1 MMLSIIALYNYDN
14 TIFNGISDFLP
25 TSPSDPEISVTDFEP
40 IDPETLLN
48 NIMFVCGEL
57 ELLYSKP
64 DVFKRFFLMW
74 CRKNKKIWQNL
85 YDTMYYRYDP
95 LFSKIRKYTLDRI
108 TADSLSETGQDT
120 TNETANS
127 RNINNRDSDTTTN
140 GQNQSNRYEQTNG
153 SSGRLVNENHTDTD
167 VLQVQAFNDIGEYWN
182 NKEKTTNNGSSSTA
196 DNLDTAT
203 TMTGNDS
210 KTEHEIVN
218 FVDRVTGTLDKT
230 LLNTLDKTL
239 SRQEHGTLKDII
251 TETVQGIRP
260 YQELIKL
267 QRDIA
272 MFNLYDYIT
281 TDFKCN
287 FCLLV
292 Y

>member
-14 TIFNGISDFLP
+14 TIFNGIADFLP
-25 TSPSDPEISVTDFEP
+25 VAPSDPEISVTDFEP

-74 CRKNKKIWQNL
+74 CRKNKKVWQNL

-108 TADSLSETGQDT
+108 TADTMNEQGQDT

-127 RNINNRDSDTTTN
+127 RNITNRDSDTTTN

-153 SSGRLVNENHTDTD
+153 SSGRLVNENHSDTD
-167 VLQVQAFNDIGEYWN
+167 IFQVQAFNDIGEYWN

-281 TDFKCN
+281 TDFRWN